1 MFDPIWVE
9 THNRHMARV
18 SETTKA
24 EHRQR
29 LLDAAAAEF
38 AAKGLDG
45 ARVDDISVS
54 AGLAKGTIYNYFD
67 SKLDVFRAVVGEW
80 VRRSEEAR
88 ELLPDTA
95 TIRHR
100 LHAITVA
107 DMAAVGQME
116 EFARTTFRE
125 VLSAPADVVE
135 QLLPAWDPVDAEL
148 VEVVALAQERGELR
162 ADRAPAELA
171 RIFTTLV
178 NGLLLEHWTPGS
190 TVKLDDIADLAV
202 DYYLDGAR
210 P

>member
-1 MFDPIWVE
+1 
-9 THNRHMARV
+9 MARV

-45 ARVDDISVS
+45 ARIDDISLS
-54 AGLAKGTIYNYFD
+54 AGLAKGTIYNHFD

-80 VRRSEEAR
+80 ARRSEQAR
-88 ELLPDTA
+88 GELSDDA
-95 TIRHR
+95 TIREL

-116 EFARTTFRE
+116 EFARTAFRE

-135 QLLPAWDPVDAEL
+135 QLLPAWEPVDAML
-148 VEVVALAQERGELR
+148 IDVVTRAQQRGELR
-162 ADRAPAELA
+162 VDRSAVEMA

-190 TVKLDDIADLAV
+190 SVKLDDIADLAV
-202 DYYLDGAR
+202 DYYLDGTACTSGAHS
-210 P
+210 

>member
-1 MFDPIWVE
+1 
-9 THNRHMARV
+9 MARV

-45 ARVDDISVS
+45 ARVDDISLS

-67 SKLDVFRAVVGEW
+67 SKLDIFRAVVGEW
-80 VRRSEEAR
+80 ARRSEEAR
-88 ELLPDTA
+88 GSLAADASIRDLLY
-95 TIRHR
+95 
-100 LHAITVA
+100 AITVA
-107 DMAAVGQME
+107 DMAAVAQME

-135 QLLPAWDPVDAEL
+135 QLLPAWEPVDAAL
-148 VEVVALAQERGELR
+148 IDVVERAQEGGELR
-162 ADRAPAELA
+162 SDRSAVELA

-190 TVKLDDIADLAV
+190 SVRLEDIADLAV
-202 DYYLDGAR
+202 DYYLDGAGSTSGATS
-210 P
+210 